1 MSLNIEYEIFKRSK
15 VDFNKLIKYG
25 FKKDKKNYVYEKEF
39 LNDNFKAIITIDETG
54 TVNGKVYDLQV
65 DEEYTNIRTEMSGEF
80 VNKVRDGF
88 KSILI
93 DIKNNCFEER
103 LFINNQTNEIAKYIK
118 EKYNVNPEFLWEK
131 YPFCGIFRNKKNNK
145 WFGLI
150 TSVDISKIDKGT
162 GEVELLNIKLDEDKI
177 LQLVKKE
184 GFYKAYHMNKKSWIS
199 IILNDTLNNKEI
211 FELIDESYNLINDK
225 K

>member
-1 MSLNIEYEIFKRSK
+1 MIEDIVREIEVGGIYYGPVTRIASYGAF
-15 VDFNKLIKYG
+15 VDLG
-25 FKKDKKNYVYEKEF
+25 
-39 LNDNFKAIITIDETG
+39 
-54 TVNGKVYDLQV
+54 NGR
-65 DEEYTNIRTEMSGEF
+65 E
-80 VNKVRDGF
+80 
-88 KSILI
+88 
-93 DIKNNCFEER
+93 
-103 LFINNQTNEIAKYIK
+103 
-118 EKYNVNPEFLWEK
+118 
-131 YPFCGIFRNKKNNK
+131 
-145 WFGLI
+145 GLLH
-150 TSVDISKIDKGT
+150 ISKIAKGT

>member
-1 MSLNIEYEIFKRSK
+1 M
-15 VDFNKLIKYG
+15 IKKENG
-25 FKKDKKNYVYEKEF
+25 KFEQKNVQNHIKNYSQTEI
-39 LNDNFKAIITIDETG
+39 DNFINQAVTLEISKANNRFFTG
-54 TVNGKVYDLQV
+54 DKPIVVIFSISDVCGVSNL
-65 DEEYTNIRTEMSGEF
+65 
-80 VNKVRDGF
+80 DGYQ
-88 KSILI
+88 SIP
-93 DIKNNCFEER
+93 DAWWWRNAE
-103 LFINNQTNEIAKYIK
+103 
-118 EKYNVNPEFLWEK
+118 WEK

>member
-1 MSLNIEYEIFKRSK
+1 M
-15 VDFNKLIKYG
+15 
-25 FKKDKKNYVYEKEF
+25 
-39 LNDNFKAIITIDETG
+39 
-54 TVNGKVYDLQV
+54 
-65 DEEYTNIRTEMSGEF
+65 
-80 VNKVRDGF
+80 
-88 KSILI
+88 
-93 DIKNNCFEER
+93 
-103 LFINNQTNEIAKYIK
+103 
-118 EKYNVNPEFLWEK
+118 
-131 YPFCGIFRNKKNNK
+131 
-145 WFGLI
+145 
-150 TSVDISKIDKGT
+150 DISKIDKGT